1 MCLFRLSTFA
11 PGSRQVHV
19 CHFEVYFFS
28 GYIEHGGED
37 WVSSGREDNRP
48 SGQRGKLSDT
58 SKWDNYIK
66 RAR

>member
-1 MCLFRLSTFA
+1 MYVILKFI
-11 PGSRQVHV
+11 
-19 CHFEVYFFS
+19 FFS

-58 SKWDNYIK
+58 SKWDNYVK